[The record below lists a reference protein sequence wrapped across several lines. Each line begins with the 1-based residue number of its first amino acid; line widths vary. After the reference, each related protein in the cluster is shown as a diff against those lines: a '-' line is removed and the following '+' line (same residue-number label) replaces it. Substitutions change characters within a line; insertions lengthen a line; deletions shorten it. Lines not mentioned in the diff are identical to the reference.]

1 MQLRSA
7 AAAARS
13 AARSLA
19 AIASTNDRLC
29 TLTLASFSSAF
40 SLSTCFLPFHSSAHF
55 LPSLVSLSLPFWS
68 GDLRCFR
75 RPLAAQCIVAKT
87 YKNSQVGPLV
97 IFTLA
102 RYAVALLAK
111 NVRIAASGTFTP
123 CPTNKCSRGSSVVG
137 LANNKMDDA
146 LRETMTWS
154 SAPRARWTITI
165 RWMDDNDTKK
175 GSRRWA

>member
-1 MQLRSA
+1 MVPDSHFGNLLA
-7 AAAARS
+7 
-13 AARSLA
+13 SLA
-19 AIASTNDRLC
+19 PSHSSC
-29 TLTLASFSSAF
+29 FSVTLTLASFSSAF

-75 RPLAAQCIVAKT
+75 RPLAAQCLVAKT

-102 RYAVALLAK
+102 RY
-111 NVRIAASGTFTP
+111 AASGTFTP

-137 LANNKMDDA
+137 LVNNKMDDA

-165 RWMDDNDTKK
+165 RWMVT
-175 GSRRWA
+175 SLPLLICRIV